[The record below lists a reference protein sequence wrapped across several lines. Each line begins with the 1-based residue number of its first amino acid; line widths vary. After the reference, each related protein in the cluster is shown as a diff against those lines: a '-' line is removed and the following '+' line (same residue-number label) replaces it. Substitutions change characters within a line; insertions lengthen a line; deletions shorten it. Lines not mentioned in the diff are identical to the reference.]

1 MSGVSQTFTA
11 PASTPLTLILARVLT
26 LNPARPEAEA
36 VLVAAGRVL
45 ATGSREDLSAMA
57 PRAEVLDH
65 RGHTLTPGLAD
76 AHIHLVGYGFSLTQ
90 LGLHGVKSVQEVQR
104 RLAERVQALEPGSW
118 VLGGGFLLSELGLS
132 GFPGGGLLDA
142 VSPEHPALLYSRDL
156 HLGWA
161 NGEALRRAGIH
172 AGTPDPEGGQIVRDA
187 AGNPTGVLLENACD
201 LLTRAIPAPT
211 WAQTLEA
218 ARQGSSDLAA
228 RGYVSAHTMAFEG
241 PEAPRALATLAASGE
256 LPLRIWACLPH
267 ERLHLA
273 RELGL
278 GPGQS
283 SGGGGLFGFGGVK
296 FFADGA
302 LGSRT
307 AWLHAPG
314 FADGS
319 GTGIALDSPELLR
332 DLGRQALEL
341 GFTPVTHAIGDRANT
356 EVLNAYDDLKALAA
370 RKNIRLRIEHAQHLR
385 PEDLPRFAGVTVS
398 AQPIHLQA
406 DGAMIRSLLPGLE
419 QGSYAFRSLLQAG
432 ALLAFGSDAPV
443 APPDVQAGFLAALT
457 RMGDDGLPLAPGE
470 ALNLNEVLH
479 AFTRGPA
486 LAAGWADEGHI
497 VPGARAAFT
506 LWDHLTAERV
516 GERRA
521 LVL

>member
-1 MSGVSQTFTA
+1 MSAA
-11 PASTPLTLILARVLT
+11 PSPDLTLILARTLT
-26 LNPARPEAEA
+26 LDPHRPGAEA
-36 VLVAAGRVL
+36 VLVGAGRVL
-45 ATGSREDLSAMA
+45 AVGSREDLNALA
-57 PRAEVLDH
+57 PKAAVQDH
-65 RGHTLTPGLAD
+65 RDLTLTPGLAD
-76 AHIHLVGYGFSLTQ
+76 AHIHLVGYGFSLSQ
-90 LGLHGVKSVQEVQR
+90 LSLHGVGSVGELQR
-104 RLAERVQALEPGSW
+104 RLAGRAASLPAGSW
-118 VLGGGFLLSELGLS
+118 IQGGGFLLSEMGLS
-132 GFPGGGLLDA
+132 DFPEAGLLDA
-142 VSPEHPALLYSRDL
+142 VSPGHPALLYSRDL
-156 HLGWA
+156 HLAWVNTAALARA
-161 NGEALRRAGIH
+161 NIH
-172 AGTPDPEGGQIVRDA
+172 AGTPDPQGGQIVRDST
-187 AGNPTGVLLENACD
+187 GQPTGILLENACD
-201 LLTRAIPAPT
+201 LVAACLPSPT
-211 WAQTLEA
+211 PAQTMGA
-218 ARQGSSDLAA
+218 ARRGAADLAA

-241 PEAPRALATLAASGE
+241 PDAPRALATLAAQSE

-278 GPGQS
+278 GPGS
-283 SGGGGLFGFGGVK
+283 GGLFEFGGVK

-319 GTGIALDSPELLR
+319 GTGIALDSPQTIRE
-332 DLGRQALEL
+332 LGREALEL

-356 EVLNAYDDLKALAA
+356 EVLDAYDALREEAAA
-370 RKNIRLRIEHAQHLR
+370 RGIRLRIEHAQHLR
-385 PEDLPRFAGVTVS
+385 AQDVPRFAGLSVS

-406 DGAMIRSLLPGLE
+406 DGAMIRTLLPGLE
-419 QGSYAFRSLLQAG
+419 ATSYAFAALKRAG

-443 APPDVQAGFLAALT
+443 APPDVQAGFRAALN

-470 ALNLNEVLH
+470 ALSLPDVLH

-506 LWDHLTAERV
+506 LWDRLEGPDNV
-516 GERRA
+516 GACRA